1 MLKEGIKILIMELN
15 TAYIIEVDGD
25 FVDAILERWFKLQI
39 KKTWNSQ
46 LVNWWTKLDFKNL

>member
-39 KKTWNSQ
+39 KTWNSQ

>member
-25 FVDAILERWFKLQI
+25 FVDAILER
-39 KKTWNSQ
+39 
-46 LVNWWTKLDFKNL
+46 